1 MQPAMPQQPPQPQA
15 TPQQGQAGQP
25 PGQQKAT
32 PEQQAMYETIVGQTE
47 ETIYQ
52 RINPIKER
60 LQQGAE
66 DGVGDD
72 IGAIVGKLMV
82 MNYQSARQAGKS
94 IPPIIILGAFKELT
108 EVVADIALQMGLVS
122 QQELN
127 AEADEALY
135 VGLGTFG
142 KGTAQLMPPEEKQ
155 QYQQMLTELETAEA
169 QVRIQQG
176 PINQNPATQP
186 APQQQPA
193 QAPGQPQPAG
203 AIP

>member
-1 MQPAMPQQPPQPQA
+1 MQPTMNPPQSPQGQPQQPTAQQQQAQP
-15 TPQQGQAGQP
+15 G
-25 PGQQKAT
+25 QKAT
-32 PEQQAMYETIVGQTE
+32 PEQQAMYETVVGQTE

-52 RINPIKER
+52 NINPIKER

-72 IGAIVGKLMV
+72 IGAVVGELII
-82 MNYQSARQAGKS
+82 MNYQSARQDGKS

-108 EVVADIALQMGLVS
+108 EVVSDIALKMGLVN

-135 VGLGTFG
+135 VGLAMFG
-142 KGTAQLMPPEEKQ
+142 KGTAQIMPPEEKQ
-155 QYQQMLTELETAEA
+155 QYQQMLLELETAEA
-169 QVRIQQG
+169 QGKIQQG
-176 PINQNPATQP
+176 PINQNPASQP
-186 APQQQPA
+186 APQQPA

-203 AIP
+203 AMP

>member
-1 MQPAMPQQPPQPQA
+1 MQPAMPPQQQPQQPTA
-15 TPQQGQAGQP
+15 TPQQGQPGQP
-25 PGQQKAT
+25 KAT
-32 PEQQAMYETIVGQTE
+32 PEQQAMYEAIVGQTE

-52 RINPIKER
+52 NINPIKER

-72 IGAIVGKLMV
+72 IGAVVGELMV

-108 EVVADIALQMGLVS
+108 EVVADIAMQMGLVS

-169 QVRIQQG
+169 QGRIQQG
-176 PINQNPATQP
+176 PINQPPAS
-186 APQQQPA
+186 QQPP
-193 QAPGQPQPAG
+193 QATGQPQPAG
-203 AIP
+203 AMP

>member
-1 MQPAMPQQPPQPQA
+1 MQPSMSAQPQQPAQKPGG
-15 TPQQGQAGQP
+15 QGE
-25 PGQQKAT
+25 QQKAT
-32 PEQQAMYETIVGQTE
+32 PEQQAMYETVVGQTE

-52 RINPIKER
+52 NINPIKER
-60 LQQGAE
+60 LQAGAE

-72 IGAIVGKLMV
+72 IGAIVGELMV

-108 EVVADIALQMGLVS
+108 EVVADIAMKMGLVS

-155 QYQQMLTELETAEA
+155 QYQQMLMELETAEA
-169 QVRIQQG
+169 QGKIQQG
-176 PINQNPATQP
+176 PINQGNPQASATQS
-186 APQQQPA
+186 
-193 QAPGQPQPAG
+193 QPQPTG
-203 AIP
+203 AMP